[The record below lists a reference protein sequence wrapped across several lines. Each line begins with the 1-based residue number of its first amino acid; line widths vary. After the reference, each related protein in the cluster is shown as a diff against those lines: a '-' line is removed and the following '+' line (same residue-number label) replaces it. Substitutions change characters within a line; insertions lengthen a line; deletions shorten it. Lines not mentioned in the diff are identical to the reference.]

1 MVVVQ
6 LLGEAGIY
14 SRLDLWRSWRNLLKD
29 FGGHLSALDRVTY
42 FIVVS
47 QQFQTSSVRH
57 QAHTDQNVENK
68 QVKK

>member
-1 MVVVQ
+1 MTYAHLIAIVMVVVQ
-6 LLGEAGIY
+6 LLGGRLVYILDSIFGGLEGIY
-14 SRLDLWRSWRNLLKD
+14 SKV
-29 FGGHLSALDRVTY
+29 LDRVTY

-68 QVKK
+68 

>member
-6 LLGEAGIY
+6 LLGGRLVYILDSIFGGLEGIY
-14 SRLDLWRSWRNLLKD
+14 SKV
-29 FGGHLSALDRVTY
+29 FGGHWSALDTVTY

-68 QVKK
+68 